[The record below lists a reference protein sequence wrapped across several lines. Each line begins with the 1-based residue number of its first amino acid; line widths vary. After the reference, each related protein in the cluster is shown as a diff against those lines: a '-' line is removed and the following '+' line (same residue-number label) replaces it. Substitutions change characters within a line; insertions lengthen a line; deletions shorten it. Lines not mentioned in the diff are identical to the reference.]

1 MKSLLVL
8 VDQLDDWS
16 PYYPSNQVVDIATYL
31 SGTGDAQGY
40 VINLCRDFS
49 YLSSGY
55 YGSLLA
61 EARDGMAFPN
71 ARAIRELHSFESGQ
85 PLLPKHSRLLESYSR
100 RHLKNVTQIQIRSY
114 FGTSDHNDLAPVI
127 RRIFETYAF
136 PVLDIVLSKVQADF
150 WVIEQLDVPSLD
162 QLHEAEQDAFAAAL
176 DAFSHKIWRSRKAT
190 KGYKYDVAILVN
202 PDEALPP
209 SNKGALQAF
218 VQAGKQIGLNVD
230 FIHPTDA
237 SRIGEYDALF
247 VRETTRVD
255 HHTYRMAQMAENQGL
270 VVIDSTSDIMRCS
283 NKVYLHET
291 LQRHKVDTPA
301 TRLILTQQA
310 QDIEGL
316 VSALGLPV
324 IVKVPDGSFSIGV
337 EKASTREEL
346 AECIA
351 RLGERSALLLLQEF
365 VPTDFDWR
373 IGILDDQVLYACRYF
388 MARSHWQIYNHGAR
402 SHKSGDADAF
412 SPDKVPKHVIKTAR
426 KAAKCMGDGFYGVDI
441 KDLGDKAVVIEVN
454 DNPSIDKGVED
465 LHSGSMLYQQIMGV
479 FLKRLDEMNGR

>member
-8 VDQLDDWS
+8 VDQLSDWS
-16 PYYPSNQVVDIATYL
+16 PYYPSRQVVDIAHYL
-31 SGTGDAQGY
+31 QHAAQDQGY
-40 VINLCRDFS
+40 IINLCRDFT

-61 EARDGMAFPN
+61 EARGGMAFPN

-100 RHLKNVTQIQIRSY
+100 RHLKNVTQIEIRSY
-114 FGTSDHNDLAPVI
+114 FGTSAHTELAAI
-127 RRIFETYAF
+127 MRRIFETYAF
-136 PVLDIVLSKVQADF
+136 PVLDIVLTKVQSDF
-150 WVIEQLDVPSLD
+150 WVIHQLDVPALD
-162 QLHEAEQDAFAAAL
+162 QLHEKEQDAFAAAL
-176 DAFSHKIWRSRKAT
+176 DAFSHKMWRTRKAS

-218 VQAGKQIGLNVD
+218 VQAGKQMGLNMD

-247 VRETTRVD
+247 IRETTRVD
-255 HHTYRMAQMAENQGL
+255 HHTYRMAQLAENQGL
-270 VVIDSTSDIMRCS
+270 VVIDSTRDIMRCS

-301 TRLILTQQA
+301 TELILTQQP
-310 QDIEGL
+310 QDIEHL
-316 VSALGLPV
+316 VATLGLPV

-337 EKASTREEL
+337 EKASTRDEL

-365 VPTDFDWR
+365 VPTEFDWR
-373 IGILDDQVLYACRYF
+373 IGILDGQVLYACRYF

-412 SPDKVPKHVIKTAR
+412 SPDNIPKHVLRTAK

-441 KDLGDKAVVIEVN
+441 KDLGDKAVIIEVN

>member
-8 VDQLDDWS
+8 VDQLSDWS
-16 PYYPSNQVVDIATYL
+16 PYYPSSQVVDIASYL
-31 SGTGDAQGY
+31 QDAAQDQGY

-61 EARDGMAFPN
+61 EARGGMAFPN

-100 RHLKNVTQIQIRSY
+100 RHLKNVTQIEVRSY
-114 FGTSDHNDLAPVI
+114 FGTSTHSELAPVM

-136 PVLDIVLSKVQADF
+136 PVLDIVLTKVQSDF
-150 WVIEQLDVPSLD
+150 WVIHQLDVPALD
-162 QLHEAEQDAFAAAL
+162 QLHEKEQDTFAAAL
-176 DAFSHKIWRSRKAT
+176 DAFSHKMWRTRKAS

-230 FIHPTDA
+230 FIHPNNA

-247 VRETTRVD
+247 IRETTRVD
-255 HHTYRMAQMAENQGL
+255 HHTYRIAQMAENQGL
-270 VVIDSTSDIMRCS
+270 VVIDSTRDIMRCS

-301 TRLILTQQA
+301 TELILTQQ
-310 QDIEGL
+310 
-316 VSALGLPV
+316 PV
-324 IVKVPDGSFSIGV
+324 
-337 EKASTREEL
+337 
-346 AECIA
+346 
-351 RLGERSALLLLQEF
+351 
-365 VPTDFDWR
+365 
-373 IGILDDQVLYACRYF
+373 
-388 MARSHWQIYNHGAR
+388 
-402 SHKSGDADAF
+402 
-412 SPDKVPKHVIKTAR
+412 
-426 KAAKCMGDGFYGVDI
+426 
-441 KDLGDKAVVIEVN
+441 
-454 DNPSIDKGVED
+454 PS
-465 LHSGSMLYQQIMGV
+465 Q
-479 FLKRLDEMNGR
+479 